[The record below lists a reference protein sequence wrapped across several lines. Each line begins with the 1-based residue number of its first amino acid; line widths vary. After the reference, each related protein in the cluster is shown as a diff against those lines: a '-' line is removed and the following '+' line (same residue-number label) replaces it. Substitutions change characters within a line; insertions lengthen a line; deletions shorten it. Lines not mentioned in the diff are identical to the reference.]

1 MTVDAIPHQALAAAE
16 EARAKAEEAA
26 SVAQERLA
34 AQGGGEAAARAAR
47 QVEAEV
53 ARTRQAEEAL
63 AEERAARAALEAQL
77 ARLQAGPPGGA
88 GDAAAAQR
96 EADELRER

>member
-1 MTVDAIPHQALAAAE
+1 M
-16 EARAKAEEAA
+16 
-26 SVAQERLA
+26 
-34 AQGGGEAAARAAR
+34 
-47 QVEAEV
+47 

-77 ARLQAGPPGGA
+77 ARLQAGPPAGA